1 MSESSQKSAGQRRKY
16 PSLSLEQA
24 IDRARVLYDRERYN
38 AAPIDQIAK
47 HWGFKTIKTGPASTA
62 YSAVKQFGLL
72 DESGSGPTRKASL
85 SQRARAILTA
95 PEDVRAEEIRAA
107 ALEPTMNRQVW
118 ERYKTHTGSPESFN
132 WHLISEM
139 GFSDTGA
146 REFAK
151 QYEATIRFAGLVD
164 GATPED
170 EDEELDA
177 EADALSDAHHP
188 VAPTSDVWFNE
199 ARERVEVPNHQPP
212 TSTRMSRHAIP
223 LVGGKQVILEGEFPL
238 TEAAW
243 QGFKAV
249 LEAFKPG
256 LVEAEEPPV
265 FRPPSEQIARFDEE
279 DER

>member
-1 MSESSQKSAGQRRKY
+1 MSETSQKSAGQRRKY

-95 PEDVRAEEIRAA
+95 PEDVRAEEIRTA

-151 QYEATIRFAGLVD
+151 QYEATIRFAGLD
-164 GATPED
+164 ELTPED
-170 EDEELDA
+170 EELGDS
-177 EADALSDAHHP
+177 EADAPSEAPDP

-199 ARERVEVPNHQPP
+199 ARERVEVPHHQPP
-212 TSTRMSRHAIP
+212 ASTRMSRHAIP

-256 LVEAEEPPV
+256 LVEAEERPA
-265 FRPPSEQIARFDEE
+265 FRPPSERIAGFDEE